1 MPQVSNVAEDY
12 SIRSPLTGD
21 LVLSRLVLTGWGAV
35 TSDVPALVSQTDRG
49 RLWVK
54 FTVSTNTLEFF
65 KRSTMLSDDRV
76 AYTSSAVSG
85 GLATLVQDNS
95 SGISGSCECTSGTQ
109 GANPT
114 ENGTTQVVVSYAH
127 EKDLADKYAGFSTSY
142 LDSNSKWIGQAA
154 RFEAKLLE
162 AKRELDEHLAGML
175 DTRLR
180 YDAQGRRQ
188 LADIADP
195 RQLAPVH
202 AYWTLALIE
211 TYRKNQVGAEFYM
224 GLAMSQLRGTKI
236 TLDHESDGRQDA
248 EVSMA
253 SAKLVRA

>member
-21 LVLSRLVLTGWGAV
+21 LVLSRLVLTGWGGVQSAV
-35 TSDVPALVSQTDRG
+35 PDLVAFTDRG
-49 RLWVK
+49 RLWVR
-54 FTVSTNTLEFF
+54 FTQSSGLLEFF
-65 KRSTMLSDDRV
+65 RRSTMGSGDLICSGTV
-76 AYTSSAVSG
+76 NNGLVTLAANGAISSP
-85 GLATLVQDNS
+85 
-95 SGISGSCECTSGTQ
+95 ISGSAEATNGTL
-109 GANPT
+109 GTNPT
-114 ENGTTQVVVSYAH
+114 QDSTTQVIVSYCD
-127 EKDLADKYAGFSTSY
+127 ENDLIDKYAGVTSY
-142 LDSNSKWIGQAA
+142 LDANSKWQAQNA
-154 RFEAKLLE
+154 RFEAKIRE

-236 TLDHESDGRQDA
+236 TLDHEADGRQDA